1 MGASESKILDNKS
14 NIEFN
19 FYIEP
24 VISNDDDEIDIDELS
39 PENCEKI
46 KNYYDSKYFNI
57 TFEKFLKHDFLK
69 FKISS
74 VVFEDNMLFF
84 NGNILLKNNNDNDND
99 NNLSLNE
106 IEEFIIK
113 NIELNKEKLL
123 LKINHDNIYY
133 NISFEKDYIS
143 DIDFEFKSIEDK
155 KNNVNNV
162 NNVNDNNN
170 NVNLNKKI
178 KIIKPR
184 RKNESYEK
192 EKIINKNI
200 KIKKIKIK
208 SK

>member
-1 MGASESKILDNKS
+1 MGTTESKILDNKS

-24 VISNDDDEIDIDELS
+24 LISNDNDEIDIDDLS
-39 PENCEKI
+39 TENCEKI
-46 KNYYDSKYFNI
+46 KNYYDSKYFSI

-69 FKISS
+69 FKIVN
-74 VVFEDNMLFF
+74 VVFEDNILFF
-84 NGNILLKNNNDNDND
+84 NGNIVLKNNNDNNE

-106 IEEFIIK
+106 IEDFITK
-113 NIELNKEKLL
+113 NIELNKENLL

-133 NISFEKDYIS
+133 NISFEKDNIS
-143 DIDFEFKSIEDK
+143 DIDFEFKRIEE
-155 KNNVNNV
+155 KNYNK
-162 NNVNDNNN
+162 NDIDNISNNN
-170 NVNLNKKI
+170 INLNKKI

-192 EKIINKNI
+192 EKIINRNI
-200 KIKKIKIK
+200 KIKKV

>member
-1 MGASESKILDNKS
+1 MGTTESKILDNKS

-24 VISNDDDEIDIDELS
+24 VISNDNDEIDIEDLS
-39 PENCEKI
+39 PENCDKI
-46 KNYYDSKYFNI
+46 KNYYDSKYFSI
-57 TFEKFLKHDFLK
+57 TFEKFFKHDFLK
-69 FKISS
+69 FKMNS

-84 NGNILLKNNNDNDND
+84 NGNIVLKNNNDNND

-113 NIELNKEKLL
+113 NIESNKENLL

-133 NISFEKDYIS
+133 YISFEKDNIS
-143 DIDFEFKSIEDK
+143 EIDFEFK
-155 KNNVNNV
+155 KNNDNKNENNL
-162 NNVNDNNN
+162 NNDGNT

-192 EKIINKNI
+192 EKIIINRNI
-200 KIKKIKIK
+200 KIKKV

>member
-24 VISNDDDEIDIDELS
+24 IISNDNDEIDIEDLS
-39 PENCEKI
+39 AQNCEKI
-46 KNYYDSKYFNI
+46 KNYYDSKCFSI

-69 FKISS
+69 FKMSS

-84 NGNILLKNNNDNDND
+84 NGNIVLKNNNDNND

-106 IEEFIIK
+106 IEEFITK
-113 NIELNKEKLL
+113 NIELNKENLL
-123 LKINHDNIYY
+123 LKINHNNIYY
-133 NISFEKDYIS
+133 NISFENDNITE
-143 DIDFEFKSIEDK
+143 IDFEFKSIENN
-155 KNNVNNV
+155 KNSYNNL
-162 NNVNDNNN
+162 ND
-170 NVNLNKKI
+170 NKKI
-178 KIIKPR
+178 RIIKPR

-192 EKIINKNI
+192 EKIINRNI
-200 KIKKIKIK
+200 KIKKV

>member
-24 VISNDDDEIDIDELS
+24 VISNDNDEIDIEDLS
-39 PENCEKI
+39 TENCEKI
-46 KNYYDSKYFNI
+46 KNYYDSKCFSI
-57 TFEKFLKHDFLK
+57 TFEKFLKHNFLK
-69 FKISS
+69 FKMSS

-84 NGNILLKNNNDNDND
+84 NGNISLKNNNDNND

-106 IEEFIIK
+106 IQDFIIK
-113 NIELNKEKLL
+113 NIELNKENLL
-123 LKINHDNIYY
+123 LKINHNNIYY
-133 NISFEKDYIS
+133 NISFEKNIS
-143 DIDFEFKSIEDK
+143 DIDFEFKKNEDN
-155 KNNVNNV
+155 KN
-162 NNVNDNNN
+162 NDNNIN
-170 NVNLNKKI
+170 SNRKI

-192 EKIINKNI
+192 EKIINRNI
-200 KIKKIKIK
+200 KIKKV

>member
-1 MGASESKILDNKS
+1 MGATESKILDNKS

-24 VISNDDDEIDIDELS
+24 VISNDNDEIDIEDLS
-39 PENCEKI
+39 NENCEKI
-46 KNYYDSKYFNI
+46 KNYYDSKCFSI
-57 TFEKFLKHDFLK
+57 TFEKFLKHDILK
-69 FKISS
+69 FKMSS

-84 NGNILLKNNNDNDND
+84 NGTIVLKNNNDNND

-106 IEEFIIK
+106 IEDFIIK
-113 NIELNKEKLL
+113 NIELNKENLF
-123 LKINHDNIYY
+123 LKINHNNIYY

-143 DIDFEFKSIEDK
+143 DIDFEFKKIEDN
-155 KNNVNNV
+155 KNNIN
-162 NNVNDNNN
+162 NDNNN
-170 NVNLNKKI
+170 INSNRKI

-192 EKIINKNI
+192 EKIINRNI
-200 KIKKIKIK
+200 KIKKV